1 MLPKTTR
8 RVEVNT
14 ATGVNRRIAQQ
25 TEERIR
31 FFAAN
36 PDQIP
41 QRLEELD
48 GEWDIERTL
57 ETNASA
63 LALLG
68 IALGAFVNKRF
79 LTLPALVSGFL
90 LQHALQGWCPPVP
103 FFRRRGVRTA
113 TEIDRERY
121 ALNKLR
127 GDFQPTTHAGQ
138 EGTSAATVLR
148 AVG

>member
-14 ATGVNRRIAQQ
+14 ATEINRRITQQ

-36 PDQIP
+36 PDQIS

-48 GEWDIERTL
+48 EEWDIERTL

-79 LTLPALVSGFL
+79 LALPALGRRL
-90 LQHALQGWCPPVP
+90 L
-103 FFRRRGVRTA
+103 
-113 TEIDRERY
+113 
-121 ALNKLR
+121 
-127 GDFQPTTHAGQ
+127 
-138 EGTSAATVLR
+138 AATRPTGLVFSRTILPAPR
-148 AVG
+148 RENGD